1 MIEKPFVADYED
13 DLEAFR
19 RLSPAQRIEQ
29 LTLKLETDEEL
40 IAKVKD
46 DLYNKAQQEESA
58 TRKSMYKFLLHGS
71 CGVADK

>member
-1 MIEKPFVADYED
+1 MCEKPFIEDID

-19 RLSPAQRIEQ
+19 RLSPRDHIEQ
-29 LTLKLETDEEL
+29 LTLELETDEDL
-40 IAKVKD
+40 IDRVKD

-71 CGVADK
+71 CGVADN

>member
-29 LTLKLETDEEL
+29 LTLKLETDEAF
-40 IAKVKD
+40 IAEFNDAFCAWEKQHDNEV
-46 DLYNKAQQEESA
+46 NK
-58 TRKSMYKFLLHGS
+58 H
-71 CGVADK
+71 V

>member
-29 LTLKLETDEEL
+29 LTLKLETDENFVAEFND
-40 IAKVKD
+40 AFCAWEKQHDNEV
-46 DLYNKAQQEESA
+46 NK
-58 TRKSMYKFLLHGS
+58 H
-71 CGVADK
+71 V

>member
-29 LTLKLETDEEL
+29 LTLKLETDETFVTKFKEDFR
-40 IAKVKD
+40 KW
-46 DLYNKAQQEESA
+46 EEHHDEVNE
-58 TRKSMYKFLLHGS
+58 R
-71 CGVADK
+71 V

>member
-1 MIEKPFVADYED
+1 MCEKPFIEDID

-19 RLSPAQRIEQ
+19 RLSPRDRIEQ
-29 LTLKLETDEEL
+29 LTLALETDED
-40 IAKVKD
+40 IIDNVKD

-71 CGVADK
+71 SGVTNN